1 MATPLFCSINYQYM
15 SDLHCNS
22 CLERITFNII
32 CMRTVKMKKKKNIRN
47 AAFFLCY
54 IWYEHENKVL
64 VFQYQIL
71 DYQIRYDY
79 TLCWKIGP
87 VTLRKFCESLVNSRW
102 QAVNEFVREEFS
114 FGYLEPEVEQ
124 PYLTNSTED
133 APLELT
139 TLLCVLGYIFS
150 LYGINNYVRS
160 NNLIWLRL

>member
-32 CMRTVKMKKKKNIRN
+32 CMRTVKMKKKTYETLPFFFATYDMNMIIKYWFFSIRFIQIWLYFMLKNWSCHIEK
-47 AAFFLCY
+47 F
-54 IWYEHENKVL
+54 
-64 VFQYQIL
+64 
-71 DYQIRYDY
+71 
-79 TLCWKIGP
+79 
-87 VTLRKFCESLVNSRW
+87 LRKFCESLVNSRW

>member
-32 CMRTVKMKKKKNIRN
+32 CMRTVKMKKKNIRN

-64 VFQYQIL
+64 VFQYQIYSDMIIL
-71 DYQIRYDY
+71 YVEKLVLSHWEIFEE
-79 TLCWKIGP
+79 I
-87 VTLRKFCESLVNSRW
+87 CESLVNSRW

>member
-1 MATPLFCSINYQYM
+1 MYAYRKN
-15 SDLHCNS
+15 
-22 CLERITFNII
+22 E
-32 CMRTVKMKKKKNIRN
+32 KKTIRN

-64 VFQYQIL
+64 VFQYQIYSDMIIL
-71 DYQIRYDY
+71 YVEKLVLSHWEIFEE
-79 TLCWKIGP
+79 
-87 VTLRKFCESLVNSRW
+87 VFESLVNSRW

-114 FGYLEPEVEQ
+114 FGYLQPEVEQ

-160 NNLIWLRL
+160 NNLIWWRL